1 MALDWGG
8 KNRDKC
14 SVALAGRIAAP
25 AVFAPGWRPKRRA
38 TTMRGFTSWRFYLSA
53 HCVACVCVCVCARAR
68 TYACVRLGVGS
79 GLDIPDNED
88 LCVPVEPT
96 LWKETENKCWPSAN
110 FPAPRRF

>member
-53 HCVACVCVCVCARAR
+53 HCVACVCARAH
-68 TYACVRLGVGS
+68 VRVCKVGS
-79 GLDIPDNED
+79 R
-88 LCVPVEPT
+88 
-96 LWKETENKCWPSAN
+96 LWP
-110 FPAPRRF
+110 